1 MSGGVDWP
9 VVRAIFYKD
18 VLASRRSKSVY
29 LPILLVPLALL
40 VVLPALLAFFAR
52 YAQTP
57 DLSSLLDRFPGSLS
71 RELAKMPPNRQL
83 IELVLG
89 YLAAPLFLVV
99 PMMVSTALA
108 ADALAGEKERR
119 TLESLLHLPIQMK
132 ELFLAK
138 IGFAFI
144 PSLVVSWVGFLLYA
158 ITVNLIA
165 WPIMGRIFVPNMRW
179 GVLIVVVA
187 PAVAAVG
194 LGVMVRV
201 SARANSSQEANQLGG
216 AVIVPLILASVGQT
230 STLLLLAPQWILLSG
245 IVIWLVAAILI
256 HGGMKRFTRDRVAS
270 RL

>member
-1 MSGGVDWP
+1 MRGGVDWP

-52 YAQTP
+52 FAQTP

-165 WPIMGRIFVPNMRW
+165 WPIMRDATELFIGVPDEWAETAMRAYYRE
-179 GVLIVVVA
+179 GVVSGESGAAALAGLIA
-187 PAVAAVG
+187 
-194 LGVMVRV
+194 LMTTDEMK
-201 SARANSSQEANQLGG
+201 EA
-216 AVIVPLILASVGQT
+216 
-230 STLLLLAPQWILLSG
+230 
-245 IVIWLVAAILI
+245 
-256 HGGMKRFTRDRVAS
+256 RDRLGINSGSKVFVLNTEGDTDPVNWKKVVGVS
-270 RL
+270 

>member
-1 MSGGVDWP
+1 
-9 VVRAIFYKD
+9 
-18 VLASRRSKSVY
+18 
-29 LPILLVPLALL
+29 
-40 VVLPALLAFFAR
+40 
-52 YAQTP
+52 
-57 DLSSLLDRFPGSLS
+57 
-71 RELAKMPPNRQL
+71 
-83 IELVLG
+83 
-89 YLAAPLFLVV
+89 
-99 PMMVSTALA
+99 MMVSTALA